1 MKNFEVQ
8 RRSFTGFTR
17 RTMSSSSES
26 AVSSIASS
34 LQECENAANASHSP
48 CIAAIDR
55 MLNEID
61 TLRTALGMESDNETS
76 IAIDD
81 DNNNNTTKNDSLS
94 AAERTRIIDS
104 LKAMFGETKA
114 KEFQR
119 KDESAAVARLNKV
132 IVEKAS
138 YSVFRIVIDLFFWL
152 SPVFH
157 ELVGSV
163 GRLAFATIAS

>member
-1 MKNFEVQ
+1 M
-8 RRSFTGFTR
+8 T
-17 RTMSSSSES
+17 SSEL

-34 LQECENAANASHSP
+34 LQECESAANASHSP

-61 TLRTALGMESDNETS
+61 TLRTALGMENDTATS

-81 DNNNNTTKNDSLS
+81 DNNNTSTKNDSLS

-119 KDESAAVARLNKV
+119 KDESAAVARLNKA
-132 IVEKAS
+132 IVEKAR
-138 YSVFRIVIDLFFWL
+138 YSMFQIAIAYFLLVL
-152 SPVFH
+152 PVLLG
-157 ELVGSV
+157 LVGPV
-163 GRLAFATIAS
+163 GRLAFATVAS